1 MFPKRPQLDEK
12 QKAFLQKKILGTK
25 KGLKQSRRRKVN
37 SPVRSFTGK
46 HLMCV
51 VGNRPKQT
59 TVPWLISGSTI
70 MYLVGASIN
79 YVDRIQPI

>member
-12 QKAFLQKKILGTK
+12 QKAFLQKNIGYK
-25 KGLKQSRRRKVN
+25 KGSEIVKTSQFRKVN

-79 YVDRIQPI
+79 YVDRI